1 MPVFVSCDAM
11 RRAEHGGA
19 VASIAK
25 LRPGTAHRNG
35 SEQMPRFQQ
44 LRRTDD
50 NTEIDGNQG
59 MFQS

>member
-1 MPVFVSCDAM
+1 M
-11 RRAEHGGA
+11 RRARSTAEPWRP
-19 VASIAK
+19 IAK

-44 LRRTDD
+44 LRRTED
-50 NTEIDGNQG
+50 NTEIDGNPV